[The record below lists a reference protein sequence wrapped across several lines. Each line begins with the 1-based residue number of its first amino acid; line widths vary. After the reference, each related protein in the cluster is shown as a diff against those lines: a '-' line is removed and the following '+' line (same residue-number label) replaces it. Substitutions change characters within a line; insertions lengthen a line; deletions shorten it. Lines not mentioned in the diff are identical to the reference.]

1 MTYRL
6 SGIVAAPFTPFGSD
20 GELRLE
26 MVPCQAALLA
36 HNRVSGAFIC
46 GTTGEGASLSTEERK
61 RVATAWLAG
70 RKAGLAVIVHVGH
83 NSLTESID
91 LTRHAASVGADAIAT
106 IAPGFFKP
114 ADARAL
120 VDWCARVA
128 AAAPTLPFYYYHMP
142 SMTGCTASVV
152 EFLKLAEPRI
162 PNLAGVKFT
171 HENLVEYAQAAEFA
185 GGRYDLLFGR
195 DELLLAGL
203 VLGAQGAVGSTYNYL
218 APLYHTIIAE
228 FAAGNLAA
236 ARAHQIRAM
245 RLIDCLLR
253 YGVMAAGKAAMKFCG
268 VDCGAVRPPLSS
280 LTAAR
285 ESLLQRELEA
295 EGFLEWCSRVPGA
308 PATNPT
314 TTGEEV
320 RS

>member
-6 SGIVAAPFTPFGSD
+6 SGIVAAPFTPFGDD

-26 MVPCQAALLA
+26 IVPRQAALLA
-36 HNRVSGAFIC
+36 HNLVRGAFIC
-46 GTTGEGASLSTEERK
+46 GTTGEGASLSTAERK
-61 RVATAWLAG
+61 QVATAWLAG
-70 RKAGLAVIVHVGH
+70 RQEGLAVIVHVGN
-83 NSLTESID
+83 NSLAESID
-91 LTRHAASVGADAIAT
+91 LTRHAAAGGADAIAT

-114 ADARAL
+114 ADATAL
-120 VDWCARVA
+120 VDWCARIA
-128 AAAPTLPFYYYHMP
+128 EAAPTLPFYYYHMP

-152 EFLKLAEPRI
+152 EFLKLAGPRI

-171 HENLVEYAQAAEFA
+171 HENLVEYAQATEFD

-203 VLGAQGAVGSTYNYL
+203 ALGAQGAVGSTYNYL
-218 APLYHTIIAE
+218 APLYHAIIAE

-268 VDCGAVRPPLSS
+268 LDCGTVRPPLSS
-280 LTAAR
+280 ITTAR
-285 ESLLQRELEA
+285 EASLRRDLEA

-308 PATNPT
+308 PARNTPPT
-314 TTGEEV
+314 VGEV